1 MNNYE
6 YIITNPPFSL
16 SVQFIQKAK
25 LVATKKFAFLL
36 PLSYL
41 HGKKRYDEIYTD
53 KKYGLEKV
61 YIFTR
66 YPMLG
71 EPLRDDGKYTTGM
84 VVYAWYV
91 WTNGYDGQ
99 PMIDW
104 LDNNEDILSKK
115 EMKEETKV
123 LTDDLYNVILSS

>member
-1 MNNYE
+1 
-6 YIITNPPFSL
+6 
-16 SVQFIQKAK
+16 
-25 LVATKKFAFLL
+25 
-36 PLSYL
+36 
-41 HGKKRYDEIYTD
+41 
-53 KKYGLEKV
+53 
-61 YIFTR
+61 
-66 YPMLG
+66 
-71 EPLRDDGKYTTGM
+71 M